1 MLASE
6 AGDLGSTPNGSTTF
20 WASLARQGQGQGQGQ
35 GLVILVGLSALAQP
49 RPTKDGQPYLE
60 TEIKR
65 KPETG

>member
-1 MLASE
+1 MDRMLASE

-20 WASLARQGQGQGQGQ
+20 SASAARQGQ

-60 TEIKR
+60 TELKR

>member
-20 WASLARQGQGQGQGQ
+20 WASLARQGQGQ